1 LDLSRVAVSH
11 ITTTK
16 WDLPTAL
23 ERYKAHGL
31 GGFGPWRDKLQAFGF
46 DAGLE
51 AIKGSGLGVANYCAA
66 GFFTMS
72 ETACQEAVDG
82 AVEQAIAAMDEQ
94 KRLGAPCLVTV
105 VGPVGCYTVD
115 SAMDVIMDSLHRVAE
130 AAEEREVDLGLE
142 VLHPMDITTW
152 SMVRTIHQGLDIIE
166 EIDSPRLGIMLDL
179 YNTWWDPDIKSGI
192 VRAGNRIKG
201 VHLADWRN
209 PTRSFTDRTVPGK
222 GIIPLADL
230 ISEVEETGWNGYYDV
245 EIFSDELWES
255 DYDLL
260 LDDIVNWFQKLDI

>member
-1 LDLSRVAVSH
+1 
-11 ITTTK
+11 
-16 WDLPTAL
+16 
-23 ERYKAHGL
+23 
-31 GGFGPWRDKLQAFGF
+31 
-46 DAGLE
+46 
-51 AIKGSGLGVANYCAA
+51 
-66 GFFTMS
+66 
-72 ETACQEAVDG
+72 
-82 AVEQAIAAMDEQ
+82 
-94 KRLGAPCLVTV
+94 
-105 VGPVGCYTVD
+105 
-115 SAMDVIMDSLHRVAE
+115 MDSLHRVAE